1 MPDIIQLLPESLANQ
16 IAAGEVIQRPASVV
30 KELIENA
37 VDAHATVIKLI
48 IKDSGKTLI
57 QVIDNGEGMSE
68 TDARMSFE
76 RHATSKIKTTDDL
89 FKINTKGFRGE
100 ALASIAAVAKVEL
113 KTRQAHQELGVMLRV
128 EDSKVVKQEAC
139 QASQGS
145 NFSVRHLF
153 YNVPARRKFL
163 KSDPVELRHIL
174 DEFIKVA
181 LAHSDITFICHHN
194 DNNVYQLPAGPLRQR
209 ITNIFGKGTNEK
221 IIPVEEV
228 TDFIS
233 ISGFTGRPDYAKKSK
248 GDQFFFVNNRYIK
261 SHYLSHAV
269 KAAYQ
274 EILPEKHFPFFVLY
288 IKIEPSEVDINVHP
302 AKQEVKFENDRLIY
316 NYVKVAVKH
325 ALGKYSI
332 TPSID
337 FDQNVNYN
345 LAASNIN
352 RSSGGS
358 GAASTFQNT
367 RQQGPNQKEVSA
379 WQNEYKELL
388 GNENQEAHHPV
399 VFSSK
404 INTEDDL
411 GFVDAPRFRAP
422 IQIDKR
428 FLVTQIKSGLM
439 VIDQQAAHQRI
450 IYERQL
456 TMLHHA
462 EVATQTELFPQTIEL
477 DPASLEVFNSI
488 LVKMNML
495 GFDIEG
501 FGQNS
506 FIIRGLPA
514 HINQKNINA
523 AELVRVFLE
532 NFINH
537 TDPDLGIDENLCLAL
552 ARSQAVKRGV
562 IMQKEEMEDLIDQLF
577 ACEMPYKSPTG
588 RKCFITISLND
599 LDNRFMAK

>member
-30 KELIENA
+30 KELVENA
-37 VDAHATVIKLI
+37 VDADATSIKLI

-57 QVIDNGEGMSE
+57 QVIDNGAGMSE

-76 RHATSKIKTTDDL
+76 RHATSKIKTTNDL
-89 FKINTKGFRGE
+89 FNINTKGFRGE

-113 KTRQAHQELGVMLRV
+113 KTRKADQELGVLLRV
-128 EDSKVVKQEAC
+128 EDSKVIKQEPC
-139 QASQGS
+139 QTGQGS

-163 KSDPVELRHIL
+163 KSDPVELRHLL
-174 DEFIKVA
+174 DEFVRVA
-181 LAHSDITFICHHN
+181 LAHPEISFSCHHN
-194 DNNVYQLPAGPLRQR
+194 ENNVYLLPAGSQRQR
-209 ITNIFGKGTNEK
+209 ITGIFGKGTDEK
-221 IIPVEEV
+221 IIPVEEL

-233 ISGFTGRPDYAKKSK
+233 INGFTGRPDYAKKTK
-248 GDQFFFVNNRYIK
+248 GDQYFFVNQRFIK

-274 EILPEKHFPFFVLY
+274 EILPEKHFPFFVLF
-288 IKIEPSEVDINVHP
+288 ITIEPGEVDINVHP

-337 FDQNVNYN
+337 FEQNVNYN
-345 LAASNIN
+345 LAASNIHAPKTAN
-352 RSSGGS
+352 
-358 GAASTFQNT
+358 GAARTYDGV
-367 RQQGPNQKEVSA
+367 RAQGPSQRVVSA
-379 WQNEYKELL
+379 WQNEYRELL
-388 GNENQEAHHPV
+388 GEQQTEQPV
-399 VFSSK
+399 VISSQM
-404 INTEDDL
+404 NSQEGDNL
-411 GFVDAPRFRAP
+411 MEVPRFRAP

-428 FLVTQIKSGLM
+428 YLVTQIKSGLM

-450 IYERQL
+450 IYERQMNL
-456 TMLHHA
+456 LEHA

-477 DPASLEVFNSI
+477 DPKSLEVFSNI
-488 LVKMNML
+488 LGKMNML

-514 HINQKNINA
+514 HMNQKNVNA

-537 TDPDLGIDENLCLAL
+537 TDPNLGIDENLCLAL

-562 IMQKEEMEDLIDQLF
+562 IMQGEEMEDLIDQLF
-577 ACEMPYKSPTG
+577 ACDMPYKSPTG

-599 LDNRFMAK
+599 LDNRFM